1 MVPLCLKPPA
11 IKFNTHTH
19 THTGTYS
26 TVQWSSLFS
35 AVASLWKPPPLPLPN
50 THRRHHHFHSRPLLS
65 APLGCE
71 ETIPQHDR
79 KEWNCRGGCRGN
91 QEKKKKT
98 NPFYRLERVCH
109 SSSYPALRC
118 VGNTVEP
125 SRRRGAF
132 PRRTAKKTATMSHS
146 FSSKRGVNTA
156 RNAFSADHQRR
167 AQRDHSVSTVISS
180 LSYLSLTP
188 QPGLLWDI
196 APPPLPQ
203 HTHTPTH
210 TSLQ

>member
-11 IKFNTHTH
+11 IKFNTHTLAP
-19 THTGTYS
+19 TA
-26 TVQWSSLFS
+26 QSSGPVFS
-35 AVASLWKPPPLPLPN
+35 VPW
-50 THRRHHHFHSRPLLS
+50 RHYGNPLLFPCLTRT
-65 APLGCE
+65 AG
-71 ETIPQHDR
+71 TITPAAVLSSVLLWAAR
-79 KEWNCRGGCRGN
+79 KRYRSMAERSGIVEVAAEGRRKR
-91 QEKKKKT
+91 KKI
-98 NPFYRLERVCH
+98 PFYGLERVCH

-132 PRRTAKKTATMSHS
+132 PCRTAKKIATVSRG

-180 LSYLSLTP
+180 LSYLSLTL
-188 QPGLLWDI
+188 QPGLL
-196 APPPLPQ
+196 
-203 HTHTPTH
+203 
-210 TSLQ
+210 